1 MNNNVFDEMR
11 LAVSKAKDQLRA
23 EDDTANSMGILLVGR
38 LKHVNQYTLKNL
50 KRELRDFDMTK
61 GEWK

>member
-23 EDDTANSMGILLVGR
+23 ADDTANSMGILLVGR